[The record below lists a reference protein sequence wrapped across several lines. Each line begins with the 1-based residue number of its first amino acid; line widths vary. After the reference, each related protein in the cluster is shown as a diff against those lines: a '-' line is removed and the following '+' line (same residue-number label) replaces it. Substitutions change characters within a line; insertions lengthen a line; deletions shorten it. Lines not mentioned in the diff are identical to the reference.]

1 MNNEIYLKK
10 KKLREILTSKR
21 EEIKKKTNN
30 YFNIKKF
37 EELQKK
43 LDFQNIN
50 KIASFVSIKSE
61 IPTKDLNEH
70 ILKLNKILSFPQ
82 IVFNSETL
90 TFREYDKKD
99 RLFIGKYNI
108 PEPGKSKNEVIPE
121 LIFVPCLGFD
131 LNGYRLGYGGGY
143 YDKTFEKLKKN
154 NLKFYSVGFA
164 FDNQLISK
172 LPTSEF
178 DYKLDYVLTEKC
190 LYSF

>member
-70 ILKLNKILSFPQ
+70 ILKLIIRKQNNIMKI
-82 IVFNSETL
+82 IE
-90 TFREYDKKD
+90 D
-99 RLFIGKYNI
+99 
-108 PEPGKSKNEVIPE
+108 E
-121 LIFVPCLGFD
+121 LVP
-131 LNGYRLGYGGGY
+131 
-143 YDKTFEKLKKN
+143 
-154 NLKFYSVGFA
+154 
-164 FDNQLISK
+164 
-172 LPTSEF
+172 
-178 DYKLDYVLTEKC
+178 
-190 LYSF
+190 